1 MLSFELKNKK
11 ASFICLNNLFFN
23 KKKRL
28 KKTLIKL
35 YILVLLLKNQGY
47 ISMQELN
54 LPDLFENVW
63 LLESTALLFKINY
76 KIQ

>member
-54 LPDLFENVW
+54 LPDLFENV
-63 LLESTALLFKINY
+63 
-76 KIQ
+76 